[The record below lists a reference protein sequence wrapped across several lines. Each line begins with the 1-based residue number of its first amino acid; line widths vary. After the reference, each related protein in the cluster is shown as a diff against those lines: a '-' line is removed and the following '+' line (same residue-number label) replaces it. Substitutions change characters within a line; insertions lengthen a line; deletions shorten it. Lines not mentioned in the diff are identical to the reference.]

1 MNELRKIDLHIK
13 QTELETGIS
22 QIIYQGK
29 ALRIQ
34 NDTMCSLTY
43 TESEDTEV
51 ILDIF
56 PQSLVLARIGETTTI
71 LNFDLADIKEGS
83 IATNY
88 GVIPLEVA
96 TESLEIGTSFLRWS
110 YRLSSGEGP
119 IGAYISEWTM
129 EESA

>member
-43 TESEDTEV
+43 TCKDRRNNDDPEFRSCGYKRRKHRHQ
-51 ILDIF
+51 LRRH
-56 PQSLVLARIGETTTI
+56 SLGSGDGEFGNRYI
-71 LNFDLADIKEGS
+71 VSKME
-83 IATNY
+83 
-88 GVIPLEVA
+88 
-96 TESLEIGTSFLRWS
+96 
-110 YRLSSGEGP
+110 LS
-119 IGAYISEWTM
+119 A
-129 EESA
+129 